1 MTAPSVSVNHY
12 AEQLATKTAA
22 LEARFTE
29 LGDWAT
35 APELEI
41 FPSAPE
47 HFRMRAEFRVWHAD
61 NDLFYAM
68 FPKGQKFNP
77 IRIEQF
83 PTGSLRINELMQ
95 PLLEAIKPNAS
106 LRQKLFQMDFLT
118 SQTGEAAVSML
129 YHRQLDAEWEQT
141 AQSLSKQFN
150 IKIIGRARKQ
160 KLIIGGDSIIETL
173 QVQNRKFYY
182 QQVENAF
189 TQPNAGINEKMLTW
203 ACEQSAGAK
212 TTSQPDLLELYCG
225 NGNFTAVLAANFDKV
240 LATEISKTSVKS
252 AQHNFEMN
260 GINNVHIARMS
271 AEEFSSALAGDRT
284 FRRLK
289 DVDLSSYTFSTVL
302 VDPPR
307 AGLDTATTQLI
318 SRFDNILYI
327 SCNPETLYQ
336 NVADLNKTHRITKIA
351 IFDQFPYTDHIECGI
366 MLKKRGLMGI

>member
-1 MTAPSVSVNHY
+1 MTAPSMSVNHY
-12 AEQLATKTAA
+12 AEQLATKSAA

-129 YHRQLDAEWEQT
+129 YHRQLDAEWEQ
-141 AQSLSKQFN
+141 AAASLSQQFN

-182 QQVENAF
+182 QHVENAF

-225 NGNFTAVLAANFDKV
+225 NGNFTIPLAAHYGKV
-240 LATEISKTSVKS
+240 MATEIAKSSVNS
-252 AQHNFEMN
+252 AQFNLQAN
-260 GINNVHIARMS
+260 GVNNVIIARLS
-271 AEEFSSALAGDRT
+271 SEEMTAALNRERA
-284 FRRLK
+284 FRRLQNI
-289 DVDLSSYTFSTVL
+289 DLDDYQFGTVL

-307 AGLDTATTQLI
+307 AGLD
-318 SRFDNILYI
+318 DNTLKLVQQFKRIIYI
-327 SCNPETLYQ
+327 SCNPVTLMANLQQLQETHQLQ
-336 NVADLNKTHRITKIA
+336 AKA
-351 IFDQFPYTDHIECGI
+351 MFDQFPYTDHVETGVVLTRI
-366 MLKKRGLMGI
+366 